1 MMDSTVPVTV
11 NTAHEMMSDLSE
23 PSSPESEMYD
33 ASELLG
39 SVNDDVTNQLAAAGP
54 VGVAAAAAVL
64 STRKRKHPH
73 HFETNPARRKRQQ
86 TRLLRKLRHT
96 IEEYS
101 SRVGQQA
108 VVLCCTPN
116 VGQTMQMYKV
126 FGSQPLENVV
136 RNNKQQILQDLEQ
149 ALQEQAPPS
158 QQENSSLHELPPLVI
173 DGIPTQVDKM
183 TQAQLRNFIPEMLKY
198 STGRSKPGWGR
209 AECRPVWWPS
219 DLPWANVRSDAR
231 TEEDKK
237 RVPWTEAL
245 RQIVKNCYMH
255 HGRQDLLQ
263 VFKDETFKEV
273 QSSGVTVQTQQPFA
287 GTMMQTIN
295 NPDGSVSIIQIDPG
309 PNRVL
314 SLPEIAHNQ
323 VVTLPDG
330 TQATVVH
337 AIQDTSLQQQQ
348 QQPQQEVQISQNLHQ
363 YTEIANQGG
372 QASSTQELSVVT
384 GSQQAAL
391 GALQASIN
399 SAGHIILTGADASQL
414 GGIMT
419 VLPVSMY
426 QTVQQLP
433 ANLNFQLQQ
442 QPANQTVEI
451 PMVTV
456 AGGDTTAQLQ
466 GEDSSSMDVKQ
477 ETSLEEGAGDDSGQ
491 LNIQDTDD
499 TNASELQILP

>member
-1 MMDSTVPVTV
+1 MDSTVPVTV

-33 ASELLG
+33 TSELLG
-39 SVNDDVTNQLAAAGP
+39 SVSDDVTNQLAAAGP

-101 SRVGQQA
+101 TRVGQQA

-116 VGQTMQMYKV
+116 VSQSMQMYKV

-149 ALQEQAPPS
+149 SLQEQTPPT
-158 QQENSSLHELPPLVI
+158 QQDNSGLHELPPLVI

-209 AECRPVWWPS
+209 TESRPVWWPS
-219 DLPWANVRSDAR
+219 DLPWANVRSDVR

-263 VFKDETFKEV
+263 VFKDEPV
-273 QSSGVTVQTQQPFA
+273 SSVTVQTQQPFA

-314 SLPEIAHNQ
+314 SLPEIGQNQ

-348 QQPQQEVQISQNLHQ
+348 QQQPQQEVQISQNLPQ
-363 YTEIANQGG
+363 FAEISANGNQVV
-372 QASSTQELSVVT
+372 STQELSVVT
-384 GSQQAAL
+384 GSQQAAIS
-391 GALQASIN
+391 ALQASIN
-399 SAGHIILTGADASQL
+399 SAGQIILTGADASQL

-426 QTVQQLP
+426 QPVQTVQQIP

-442 QPANQTVEI
+442 PANQAVEI

-456 AGGDTTAQLQ
+456 AGGDAASASLQ
-466 GEDSSSMDVKQ
+466 GEDNSSMEVKE
-477 ETSLEEGAGDDSGQ
+477 ETSLEEGSVEDSGQ
-491 LNIQDTDD
+491 LNMQDTDD
-499 TNASELQILP
+499 TSPSELQILP